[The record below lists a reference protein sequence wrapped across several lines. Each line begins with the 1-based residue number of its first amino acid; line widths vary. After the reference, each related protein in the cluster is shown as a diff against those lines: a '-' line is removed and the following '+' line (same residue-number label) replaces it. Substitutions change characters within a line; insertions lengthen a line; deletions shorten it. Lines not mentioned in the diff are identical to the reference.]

1 MSLDNT
7 SHPGRP
13 GLDELVPSRYAL
25 RVGEIDV
32 LVVSDGVLSLP
43 GAMLGH
49 NVDPA
54 VRAAW
59 LEDMFLP
66 PDVLEW
72 ALNAV
77 VVRSGGRTILIDAG
91 IGADPG
97 LNLPRAGKLVQRLQA
112 AGIDLASVTDVV
124 LTHMH
129 MDHCGGL
136 LVDGVRER
144 LRPDLRIH
152 VAAFEAKFWGGR
164 PDFSRVHM
172 PPGFPD
178 ALRRTAKRFLNEY
191 DSQLRPFDKEYEVAP
206 GVLVHRT
213 GGHTPGHSVVRLASG
228 GDRLTFAGDARVPG
242 RVRAPR
248 LVQRLRT
255 RPRGGGPRPGRSF
268 AGAGGE
274 PRVAGGHS
282 PVVPVRLPCGGRRRR
297 LSLGTGPLGVL
308 TACWVRAEL
317 GAAPDRG
324 RKAGP
329 GR

>member
-13 GLDELVPSRYAL
+13 GPDESVPSRYAL

-32 LVVSDGVLSLP
+32 MVVSDGVLSLP
-43 GAMLGH
+43 GAMLAH

-72 ALNAV
+72 ALNV
-77 VVRSGGRTILIDAG
+77 VVVSSGARTILIDAG
-91 IGADPG
+91 IGVDPG
-97 LNLPRAGKLVQRLQA
+97 LNLPRAGRLVRRLEA

-129 MDHCGGL
+129 MDHIGGL
-136 LVDGVRER
+136 LVDGVRDR
-144 LRPDLRIH
+144 LRPDLRVH
-152 VAAFEAKFWGGR
+152 VAAAEAEFWAS
-164 PDFSRVHM
+164 PDFSRVSM

-191 DSQLRPFDKEYEVAP
+191 HRQMRTFETEHEVAP
-206 GVLVHRT
+206 GVVVQRT

-228 GDRLTFAGDARVPG
+228 GDRLMFAGDLVFQVGFEHPDWYNGFEHDPEEAARV
-242 RVRAPR
+242 RVRLLRELAANR
-248 LVQRLRT
+248 ESLVATHLSFPSVCHVAVNGEVFRWV
-255 RPRGGGPRPGRSF
+255 PGP
-268 AGAGGE
+268 
-274 PRVAGGHS
+274 
-282 PVVPVRLPCGGRRRR
+282 
-297 LSLGTGPLGVL
+297 
-308 TACWVRAEL
+308 WQY
-317 GAAPDRG
+317 
-324 RKAGP
+324 
-329 GR
+329 

>member
-13 GLDELVPSRYAL
+13 GPDELVPSRYAL

-43 GAMLGH
+43 GAMLAH
-49 NVDPA
+49 NADPA

-59 LEDMFLP
+59 LKDMFLP
-66 PDVLEW
+66 PDVFDW
-72 ALNAV
+72 ALNVV

-91 IGADPG
+91 MGTEFPD
-97 LNLPRAGKLVQRLQA
+97 LPRAGQLIQRLEA

-129 MDHCGGL
+129 MDHIGGL
-136 LVDGVRER
+136 LVDGVKDR

-152 VAAFEAKFWGGR
+152 VAAAEVEFWES
-164 PDFSRVHM
+164 PDFSRVSM

-191 DSQLRPFDKEYEVAP
+191 GSQLRTFEDGVRGGAGRGRPSHRRPHPRAQRGPP
-206 GVLVHRT
+206 GVRRR
-213 GGHTPGHSVVRLASG
+213 PADVR
-228 GDRLTFAGDARVPG
+228 RRPRVRG
-242 RVRAPR
+242 RVRTPR

-255 RPRGGGPRPGRSF
+255 RPRGGGPRPGPSF

-274 PRVAGGHS
+274 PASSLVATHLPFPSVGHVAVAGDAFRW
-282 PVVPVRLPCGGRRRR
+282 VP
-297 LSLGTGPLGVL
+297 
-308 TACWVRAEL
+308 AIW
-317 GAAPDRG
+317 DY
-324 RKAGP
+324 
-329 GR
+329 